1 MKMKRGQEFNLGL
14 VIVLIIALLL
24 IIWGISFIISMKEK
38 QEGVG
43 ETFSEGVRSIGKTF
57 YEGKFLAYA
66 FSDFSYFGEEDY
78 G

>member
-1 MKMKRGQEFNLGL
+1 MKRGQEFNLGL

-24 IIWGISFIISMKEK
+24 IIWGISFIIGMKEK
-38 QEGVG
+38 QERVG
-43 ETFSEGVRSIGKTF
+43 ETFSEEIGSIGKTF

-66 FSDFSYFGEEDY
+66 FSDSGYFGEYSY